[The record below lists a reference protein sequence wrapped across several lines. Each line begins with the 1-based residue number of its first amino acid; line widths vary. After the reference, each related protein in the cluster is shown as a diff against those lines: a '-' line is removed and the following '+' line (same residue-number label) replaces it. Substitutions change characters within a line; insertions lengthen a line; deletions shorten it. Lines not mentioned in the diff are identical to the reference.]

1 MSFRN
6 FIAALILLGLTACAP
21 AAQTP
26 QIEVPAETFTLI
38 GKITTT
44 EGNREEFIALLSNV
58 LAQTNCISCNVLAD
72 KSDPNVVWVA
82 ETWPSKAAHD
92 EALLAPEVQT
102 TIKKGRPMIV
112 SMERMADTGVD

>member
-1 MSFRN
+1 MSFKTY
-6 FIAALILLGLTACAP
+6 IAALLFLGLTACAP
-21 AAQTP
+21 AAQNP
-26 QIEVPAETFTLI
+26 HIDSQPETFTLI

-58 LAQTNCISCNVLAD
+58 LAQTNCISCSVLAD

-82 ETWPSKAAHD
+82 EVWPSKAAHE
-92 EALLAPEVQT
+92 EALLAPEVQA

-112 SMERMADTGVD
+112 SMERMADTGE